1 MCVEFRNQVARET
14 AAGMPVAPHLQNLE
28 TDLDVAKLQLGF
40 LDFVV
45 APLWNAAA
53 MLFPAAKER
62 IPQLEQNRAAWQA
75 EKDRL
80 TAAEP
85 AAPLA
90 LVVPAPEPA
99 LAPTGEPR
107 TP

>member
-1 MCVEFRNQVARET
+1 M
-14 AAGMPVAPHLQNLE
+14 APHLQNLDTE
-28 TDLDVAKLQLGF
+28 LDIAKLQLGV

-53 MLFPAAKER
+53 MLFPTAKER

-85 AAPLA
+85 TASPAPAATALA
-90 LVVPAPEPA
+90 PAPE
-99 LAPTGEPR
+99 L
-107 TP
+107 